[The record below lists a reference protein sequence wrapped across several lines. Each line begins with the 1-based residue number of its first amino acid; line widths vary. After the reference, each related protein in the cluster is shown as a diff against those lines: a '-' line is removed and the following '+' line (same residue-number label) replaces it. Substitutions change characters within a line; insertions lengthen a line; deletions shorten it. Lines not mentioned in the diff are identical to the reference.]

1 MQNNSINHVASNETN
16 RPLAMRVDHVTKNFP
31 VLTGSGGATNEEFCV
46 FEGVDFNVYEGEFIS
61 MVGHSGCGKSTLL
74 NIMAGFDRCTMG
86 GIIIDGKEV
95 TSPGLD
101 RMVVFQSF
109 ALMPWLTTFDN
120 VRVAVRSAYPDW
132 SKEQINAH
140 TQKYIDTMGLTGAEK
155 KRPALLSGGMRQR
168 VGIARAFC
176 VDPKVLLLDEP
187 FAQIDALTR
196 GVIQDELMRMWQ
208 VANATV
214 FMVTHDVDE
223 AILLSDRIALMTN
236 GPNARLAEIIEV
248 DLPRPRTREQ
258 MIELPEYTR
267 VRNHIL
273 HFLIS
278 HQQAQLA
285 QTEPDSKPTP
295 IPGDPES
302 ASPPKSTVST
312 N

>member
-1 MQNNSINHVASNETN
+1 MQNSKNHVATNESN

-46 FEGVDFNVYEGEFIS
+46 FENIDFNVYEGEFIS
-61 MVGHSGCGKSTLL
+61 MIGHSGCGKSTLL
-74 NIMAGFDRCTMG
+74 NIMAGFDRCSEG
-86 GIIIDGKEV
+86 GIVVDGKEV

-120 VRVAVRSAYPDW
+120 VRVAVRSAFPDW
-132 SKEQINAH
+132 SKEQLDAH

-168 VGIARAFC
+168 VGLARAFC

-208 VANATV
+208 AANATV

-236 GPNARLAEIIEV
+236 GPNARLAEIIDV
-248 DLPRPRTREQ
+248 KIPRPRTREQ
-258 MIELPEYTR
+258 MIETPEYTR
-267 VRNHIL
+267 VRHHIL

-278 HQQAQLA
+278 NQKAQLKPR
-285 QTEPDSKPTP
+285 THESDPDR

-302 ASPPKSTVST
+302 ASPPESTVCTS
-312 N
+312 